1 MFQARTVPT
10 PASLA
15 IVVAV
20 VALVATTPARAGH
33 DAELDD
39 LQMVLAALDA
49 VSYDHQLELLAAG
62 LGEVARTHGW
72 EGSCGDAL
80 WIYARA
86 PYDSRTA
93 QVAVALDDCPA
104 TCPSGTLRGEVMLRA
119 AAMPEALRTGIIAAA
134 CDVEGPDPVFG
145 GDLAPLRTQMPLVEY
160 WAFRAGFA
168 QLAQRLDEI
177 GGDRAEAIGGDYDEL
192 ARDVAARLSLHLPP
206 PELLQRLPATTA
218 LRPARASTAVVV
230 TRESVAVNGET
241 VVTLAEGAVPAEQL
255 DGRGIAA
262 LVDALGEPGES
273 LLLQIDRDA
282 TSDLLLQV
290 LTSGGLAGATR
301 FELAGLNVDPARQ
314 VVTQVSIPRL
324 ADFLG
329 TVGEDPDEVPLSLAV
344 VIDGEGFG
352 VVGNAFALH
361 PNIGVAIA
369 DEDGD
374 ASIRVPRG
382 EDGFDHAALGTMLAR
397 VKDEFPHEDQV
408 TVVLDGDV
416 PYHVV
421 MATLDTCRDQPA
433 GGAGDLF
440 PLAVITPG
448 LGEGLDPGLLR
459 DDLGA
464 LESSDLGGLGG
475 LGTRGRTG
483 ESGAAGGYFGRNAT
497 GADAQGGSP
506 IILGALDK
514 SAISDEVRRHLA
526 QIRYCY
532 QRELTKQ
539 PALSGKAVVKFVIGA
554 DGMVSSAE
562 IKETTMADPDVESCL
577 CDVIRRMEFPEPRG
591 GGIVIVSYP
600 FIFKPA
606 E

>member
-1 MFQARTVPT
+1 MFQVRTVPT

-15 IVVAV
+15 IVVAM
-20 VALVATTPARAGH
+20 VALAATTPARAGH

-86 PYDSRTA
+86 PYDSRTT
-93 QVAVALDDCPA
+93 QVAAALEDCHA
-104 TCPSGTLRGEVMLRA
+104 TCPSGTLRGEAMLRA
-119 AAMPEALRTGIIAAA
+119 AAMPEALRTGVIAAA

-168 QLAQRLDEI
+168 QLAQRLEVI
-177 GGDRAEAIGGDYDEL
+177 GGDRAEAIGADFDEL
-192 ARDVAARLSLHLPP
+192 ARVVAVRLSLHLPP

-218 LRPARASTAVVV
+218 LRSARASTAVVV

-241 VVTLAEGAVPAEQL
+241 VVTLADAAVPAEQL
-255 DGRGIAA
+255 DGRGIPA

-273 LLLQIDRDA
+273 VLLQIDRDA
-282 TSDLLLQV
+282 PSDLLLQL
-290 LTSGGLAGATR
+290 LTSVGLAGASR
-301 FELAGLNVDPARQ
+301 FELAGLNVAPARQ

-329 TVGEDPDEVPLSLAV
+329 TVGEDPDVVPLNLAV
-344 VIDGEGFG
+344 VIDTGGFG
-352 VVGNAFALH
+352 VIGNAFALH
-361 PNIGVAIA
+361 PDIGVAIA
-369 DEDGD
+369 GEDGD

-382 EDGFDHAALGTMLAR
+382 EEGFDHAALSTMLGR
-397 VKDEFPHEDQV
+397 VKDEFPHEDKV

-421 MATLDTCRDQPA
+421 MATLDTCRDRSA

-440 PLAVITPG
+440 PDAVITPG
-448 LGEGLDPGLLR
+448 
-459 DDLGA
+459 
-464 LESSDLGGLGG
+464 
-475 LGTRGRTG
+475 RTG
-483 ESGAAGGYFGRNAT
+483 EYGAGGGYFGRNVT

-514 SAISDEVRRHLA
+514 SAISDEVRRHVA

-539 PALSGKAVVKFVIGA
+539 PALSGKVVVKFVIAAAGT
-554 DGMVSSAE
+554 VSSAE
-562 IKETTMADPDVESCL
+562 VKETTMADPDVESCL
-577 CDVIRRMEFPEPRG
+577 CDVIGRMEFPEPRG

-600 FIFKPA
+600 FIFRPA